1 MHTLCIYIQYMFIL
15 GVLTKVELGL
25 VSPAILIIPS
35 MLLLN
40 EVLSGNPVKVNVL
53 LGNPVKLNV
62 LLLLGNPVKLNDLL

>member
-1 MHTLCIYIQYMFIL
+1 MFIL

-40 EVLSGNPVKVNVL
+40 EVLSGNPVKLNVLGNPVKLNVL

-62 LLLLGNPVKLNDLL
+62 LLGNPVKLNDLL